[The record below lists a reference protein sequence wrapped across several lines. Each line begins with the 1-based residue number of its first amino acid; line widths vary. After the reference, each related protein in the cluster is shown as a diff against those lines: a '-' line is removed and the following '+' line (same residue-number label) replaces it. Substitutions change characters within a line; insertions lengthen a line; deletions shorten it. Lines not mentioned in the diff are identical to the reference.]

1 MYAFVETSGRQYRV
15 VEGEVVYTELQRG
28 YNPGDE
34 IVFDKVLLVR
44 KDEKDEGVFVGK
56 PYVEGAKVLG
66 VVVEHVKGPK
76 LITIKFRPRKN
87 SRKKIGHRQW
97 YTAIRIEKIEA

>member
-1 MYAFVETSGRQYRV
+1 MYAVVETSGRQYRV

-44 KDEKDEGVFVGK
+44 KDGEVLVGK
-56 PYVEGAKVLG
+56 PYVEGAKVSG
-66 VVVEHVKGPK
+66 VVVEHVRGPK

-97 YTAIRIEKIEA
+97 YTAVKIEKIEA